1 MPRTD
6 VGQPWRLIEPIE
18 TSGATQMAIDRW
30 MLAEYLTTGRPILR
44 VYRWRPAAL
53 SLGYHQRDW
62 PDHWSQLTWQGEP
75 IDLVRRP
82 SGGRA
87 VLHQGDV
94 TYAIVGPGTLGAE
107 PGAAGPGLG
116 QISRSVSYR
125 NVCRFLIAGWRAL
138 GVELHFGD
146 AGRGYIHNPNCFG
159 TATAAD
165 LVMAD
170 GTKLIGSAQLWRR
183 GAVLQHGSMR
193 LAQDREL
200 FGQVFGGSEPVPVL
214 KVGIEQVEAA
224 LVAAAIDCYGVAIE
238 LEPLTELEW
247 EAISQLKDS
256 RSTIHS
262 DQLLSDQH
270 LS

>member
-1 MPRTD
+1 MGLSHPL
-6 VGQPWRLIEPIE
+6 GQSWRLIEPIE
-18 TSGATQMAIDRW
+18 ASGARQMAIDRW
-30 MLAEYLTTGRPILR
+30 MLAEYLATGRPMVR
-44 VYRWRPAAL
+44 FYRWRPAAL

-62 PDHWSQLTWQGEP
+62 PEHWRQLMWQGEP

-94 TYAIVGPGTLGAE
+94 TYAIVGPGSLGAK
-107 PGAAGPGLG
+107 PGATGL
-116 QISRSVSYR
+116 SRSASYR
-125 NVCRFLIAGWRAL
+125 NVCRFLIAGWRSL
-138 GVELHFGD
+138 GVELRFGD

-165 LVMAD
+165 LVMED

-183 GAVLQHGSMR
+183 GVVLQHGSMR
-193 LAQDREL
+193 LAQDGVL

-214 KVGIEQVEAA
+214 SIGTEQVESA

-247 EAISQLKDS
+247 GAIGLGQGGIDE
-256 RSTIHS
+256 
-262 DQLLSDQH
+262 
-270 LS
+270 

>member
-6 VGQPWRLIEPIE
+6 WVAQPWRLIEPIE
-18 TSGATQMAIDRW
+18 ASGATQMAIDRW
-30 MLAEYLTTGRPILR
+30 MLAEYLTTGRPMLR
-44 VYRWRPAAL
+44 FYRWQPAAL

-62 PDHWSQLTWQGEP
+62 PDHWNQLRWQGEP
-75 IDLVRRP
+75 LDLVRRP

-94 TYAIVGPGTLGAE
+94 TYAIVGPGSLGAE
-107 PGAAGPGLG
+107 VSEGP
-116 QISRSVSYR
+116 ISRSVSYR
-125 NVCRFLIAGWRAL
+125 NFCRFLIAGWQAL
-138 GVELHFGD
+138 GVELRFGD

-193 LAQDREL
+193 LAQDGGLYAE
-200 FGQVFGGSEPVPVL
+200 VFGGTEPVPVL
-214 KVGIEQVEAA
+214 RVGIEQVEAA

-247 EAISQLKDS
+247 EAIRLG
-256 RSTIHS
+256 RGSTNEPRNVIYN
-262 DQLLSDQH
+262 
-270 LS
+270 